1 MRRTTIV
8 PLTVVL
14 ALALAAAGFAQGTD
28 TKPPASYP
36 GKTDAKPPASQAQ
49 AQTPAQASSPSQPA
63 QPEPSSLEAQLKANA
78 QVDAKPSKL
87 EAIRRKGAQTSANAR
102 SKADAKL
109 ATAAHK
115 VDGDASAQG
124 EAKVA
129 GRLAAEFGMT
139 PEDLTAEHQLLGGS
153 WGELMIAHSLIA
165 NSTTEVTAEELFSLH
180 KDGTG
185 WGQIAAGLGLHLGE
199 AVSAAQAE
207 AKVASGVA
215 KADGKVAVIHGEG
228 ARAGVAANAG
238 TQVGAPVAGA
248 ARAGVGV
255 GGVKIKP

>member
-14 ALALAAAGFAQGTD
+14 TLALAAAGFAQETG

-36 GKTDAKPPASQAQ
+36 ARTDARPPASQAQ
-49 AQTPAQASSPSQPA
+49 SPAQASPPSQPA

-78 QVDAKPSKL
+78 QVDANAPSKL
-87 EAIRRKGAQTSANAR
+87 ETIRRKGAQTSANAR

-109 ATAAHK
+109 TAVAHK
-115 VDGDASAQG
+115 VDGDATAQG

-139 PEDLTAEHQLLGGS
+139 PEQITAEHQALGCS
-153 WGELMIAHSLIA
+153 WGELMIAHSLMA
-165 NSTTEVTAEELFSLH
+165 NSTTDVTAEELFSLR

-199 AVSAAQAE
+199 VVSAAQAE
-207 AKVASGVA
+207 AKVASGLA

-248 ARAGVGV
+248 RAGVGV